1 MMREFNF
8 DGLVGPSHNYAGLSY
23 GNIASAQHYNSPS
36 NPRAAAL
43 EGLDKMRLVADLG
56 VAQAVLPP
64 LARPNLRALH
74 LLGFRGSPSAMLD
87 AAHRAD
93 PAVLAA
99 VWSASSMWTA
109 NAATVSPAPDCA
121 NGKLNFSPANLSSLL
136 HRSLEAEQT
145 TRILREVF
153 RSPERFA
160 VHEPLPG
167 GNALSDEGAANH
179 TRLAGQSDSPGLEI
193 FCYGRVA
200 FDPARTGPQ
209 RFPARQTL
217 EACQAIARRHQLDPE
232 RTFFLQQHPAAID
245 AGVFHNDVISVGCEN
260 VLLVHEQAYVDQPL
274 VLGQITRKFAECFD
288 RPLQVVEFSA
298 RELPL
303 ADAVQSYLFN
313 SQLLRR
319 PDGGMTL
326 LCPVDCQ
333 SNRAASGCLTRL
345 LDLGTQ
351 VDQVRFVNL
360 RQSMNNGGGPACLR
374 LRVSL
379 TEADAAAIH
388 RGVVWTPELDSRL
401 RAWVQRNY
409 REQLAPDDLRD
420 PRLVDETFT
429 AQEELARILGLGRET
444 LTNE

>member
-1 MMREFNF
+1 MREFNF
-8 DGLVGPSHNYAGLSY
+8 DGLVGPTHNYAGLSY
-23 GNIASAQHYNSPS
+23 GNIASAKHYNSPS

-43 EGLDKMRLVADLG
+43 EGLDKMRLVAELG

-74 LLGFRGSPSAMLD
+74 QLGFRGSPNAMLE
-87 AAHRAD
+87 AAYRAD
-93 PAVLAA
+93 PLLLAA

-121 NGKLNFSPANLSSLL
+121 DGKLHLSAANLASLL

-145 TRILREVF
+145 TKILREVF
-153 RSPERFA
+153 RSPARFA
-160 VHEPLPG
+160 VHDPLPP
-167 GNALSDEGAANH
+167 GNALADEGAANH
-179 TRLAGQSDSPGLEI
+179 TRLCGSSGGPGLEL

-200 FDPARTGPQ
+200 FDPPRTGPQ
-209 RFPARQTL
+209 KFPARQTL

-245 AGVFHNDVISVGCEN
+245 AGVFHNDVISVGSEN
-260 VLLVHEQAYVDQPL
+260 LLLVHEQAYVDQPL
-274 VLGQITRKFAECFD
+274 VLAQISRRFAELFGE
-288 RPLQVVEFSA
+288 PLRIVEFTAS
-298 RELPL
+298 ELPL

-319 PDGGMTL
+319 ADGGMTM
-326 LCPVDCQ
+326 LCPSDCE
-333 SNRAASGCLTRL
+333 SNPAAAACLKRL
-345 LDLGTQ
+345 LDLNTA
-351 VDQVRFVNL
+351 VDQIRFVNL

-374 LRVSL
+374 LRVAL
-379 TEADAAAIH
+379 TAEDVAAIH
-388 RGVVWTPELDSRL
+388 PGVLWTPQLDESL
-401 RAWVQRNY
+401 CAWVRRNY
-409 REQLAPDDLRD
+409 RELLAPDDLRD
-420 PRLVDETFT
+420 PKLVDEAFT